1 MVMIAVGTGGG
12 AIPSTLAGSPT
23 LSTAPVA
30 VLGPV
35 SNNPSVSNNNPS
47 VVVVYTVA
55 PTPGAPAIVVPA
67 SSTIVV
73 PPGSN
78 ITVTQVG
85 NVDIIQNT
93 GTVPLVIQVFSRIPA
108 RSITGR

>member
-1 MVMIAVGTGGG
+1 VSNN
-12 AIPSTLAGSPT
+12 PS
-23 LSTAPVA
+23 
-30 VLGPV
+30 V
-35 SNNPSVSNNNPS
+35 SNNNPSVSNNNPSVSNNNPS